1 MEREKSLI
9 DQWVCLTEERN
20 AVLVPAAG
28 SHIPGAPAHWDPPP
42 GMEEHVPVIFLDL
55 DSEWR
60 SVDVFV
66 FVTCVVTCRVFAADS
81 MTTPLA
87 REGFEAAG
95 INSILPKEHG
105 AKFFVLPVVRSD
117 DVSDAVRACV
127 VSWDSSIHDSLHL
140 NRVTPTNERVYLI
153 VKVRRC

>member
-1 MEREKSLI
+1 
-9 DQWVCLTEERN
+9 
-20 AVLVPAAG
+20 
-28 SHIPGAPAHWDPPP
+28 
-42 GMEEHVPVIFLDL
+42 
-55 DSEWR
+55 
-60 SVDVFV
+60 
-66 FVTCVVTCRVFAADS
+66 

-153 VKVRRC
+153 VKVRRCDVTTSCFQSCSRMTSLAGGCAPYSPCSDGGGVEEAHLHKRLQATEFD